1 MQSKKIQ
8 LSIEELKKLNF
19 SKNNFS
25 LIKKMLLEIEN
36 NKGVLL
42 FLLKRKLFN
51 IKEKK
56 AYYNKLEREI
66 IVLKKDKE
74 SYQKEEN
81 YILKEQNKNLCLQ
94 IQNLREEKNLNIF
107 DELSIDEKITIQNL
121 IFLLKKTH
129 KITY

>member
-1 MQSKKIQ
+1 MESKKIQ
-8 LSIEELKKLNF
+8 LSIDELKKLNF

-74 SYQKEEN
+74 AYQKEEN
-81 YILKEQNKNLCLQ
+81 YILREQNNNLCLQ
-94 IQNLREEKNLNIF
+94 IQKLREEKNFNIF

-121 IFLLKKTH
+121 IFLLKKKN

>member
-1 MQSKKIQ
+1 MESKKIQ

-74 SYQKEEN
+74 AYQKEEN
-81 YILKEQNKNLCLQ
+81 YILREQNNNLCLQ
-94 IQNLREEKNLNIF
+94 IQKLREEKNLNIF

-121 IFLLKKTH
+121 IFLLKKKN

>member
-1 MQSKKIQ
+1 
-8 LSIEELKKLNF
+8 
-19 SKNNFS
+19 
-25 LIKKMLLEIEN
+25 MLLEIEN

-42 FLLKRKLFN
+42 FLLKRKIFN

-74 SYQKEEN
+74 AYQKEEN
-81 YILKEQNKNLCLQ
+81 YILREQNNNLCLQ
-94 IQNLREEKNLNIF
+94 IQKLREEKNFNIF

-121 IFLLKKTH
+121 IFLLKKKN